1 MSRLNTRNKYEYL
14 DSFLFM
20 SDLKFDQIRAY
31 LENTQDMISRHEK
44 KINKKYKK
52 YKKWYQEQE
61 YNFEMPDAFD
71 IVEEEI
77 IISSEFPNILNQSI
91 YLTVYSTFEN
101 DFFILCEACQ
111 KIEDLKIGP
120 RDINGQNYLEKCRKY
135 CSKVLNINF
144 DSMNEKWAE
153 IRKYQLIRNSIVHN
167 NGTIKSPDKDLLEFI
182 ENSNGIKFDI
192 KNLSIEIESIDF
204 LKTMID
210 KFICFLLAIA
220 ELIMIEKNKNMA
232 NYPYG

>member
-1 MSRLNTRNKYEYL
+1 MSGFIKRNKYEYL
-14 DSFLFM
+14 DSFSLM
-20 SDLKFDQIRAY
+20 YDLKFDQIRAY
-31 LENTQDMISRHEK
+31 LENSQDMISRQEK

-52 YKKWYQEQE
+52 WCQEHE
-61 YNFEMPDAFD
+61 YNPEMPNAFD

-101 DFFILCEACQ
+101 EFFTLCEACQ
-111 KIEDLKIGP
+111 EIENLKIGP
-120 RDINGQNYLEKCRKY
+120 KDVKGRNYLEKCRQY
-135 CSKVLNINF
+135 CTKFLNINF
-144 DSMNEKWAE
+144 DSLNEKWVE
-153 IRKYQLIRNSIVHN
+153 IRKYQLIRNSIAHN
-167 NGTIKSPDKDLLEFI
+167 NGTIKSPKKDILEFI

-192 KNLSIEIESIDF
+192 KNSSIEIESIDF

-220 ELIMIEKNKNMA
+220 ELIMIEKN
-232 NYPYG
+232 

>member
-1 MSRLNTRNKYEYL
+1 MSGFIKRNKYEYL
-14 DSFLFM
+14 DSFSLM
-20 SDLKFDQIRAY
+20 CDLKFDQIRAY
-31 LENTQDMISRHEK
+31 LENSQDMISRQEK

-52 YKKWYQEQE
+52 WYQEHE
-61 YNFEMPDAFD
+61 YNPEMPNAFD

-101 DFFILCEACQ
+101 EFFTLCEACQ
-111 KIEDLKIGP
+111 EIENLKIGP
-120 RDINGQNYLEKCRKY
+120 KDVKGQNYLEKCRQY
-135 CSKVLNINF
+135 CTKFLNINF
-144 DSMNEKWAE
+144 DSLNEKWVE
-153 IRKYQLIRNSIVHN
+153 IRKYQLIRNSIAHN
-167 NGTIKSPDKDLLEFI
+167 NGTIKSPKKDILEFI

-192 KNLSIEIESIDF
+192 KNSSIEIESIDF

-220 ELIMIEKNKNMA
+220 ELIMIEKN
-232 NYPYG
+232 

>member
-1 MSRLNTRNKYEYL
+1 MSGFIKRNKYEYL
-14 DSFLFM
+14 DIFLFNC
-20 SDLKFDQIRAY
+20 DLEFDQIRAY
-31 LENTQDMISRHEK
+31 LENSQDMISRQEK

-52 YKKWYQEQE
+52 WYQEHE
-61 YNFEMPDAFD
+61 HNPEMPDAFD

-101 DFFILCEACQ
+101 DFFTLCEACQ
-111 KIEDLKIGP
+111 EIEDLKIGP
-120 RDINGQNYLEKCRKY
+120 RDIKGQNYLEKCRKY
-135 CSKVLNINF
+135 CTKFLNIDLN
-144 DSMNEKWAE
+144 SLNEKWVE
-153 IRKYQLIRNSIVHN
+153 IRKYQLIRNSIAHN

-192 KNLSIEIESIDF
+192 KNSSIKIESIDF

-210 KFICFLLAIA
+210 KFICFLFAIA
-220 ELIMIEKNKNMA
+220 ELIMIEKN
-232 NYPYG
+232 